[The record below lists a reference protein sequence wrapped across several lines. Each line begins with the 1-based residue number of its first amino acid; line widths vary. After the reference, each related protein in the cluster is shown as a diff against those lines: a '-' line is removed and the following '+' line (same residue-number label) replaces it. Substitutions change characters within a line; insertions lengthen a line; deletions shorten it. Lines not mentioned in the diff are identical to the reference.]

1 MPVAASVPAEWLP
14 WASAQVALAALGTR
28 LAETKRVDCSRL
40 LLDAKPDPRLDPDSR
55 AKSGKRHAVL
65 LTGTD
70 RVSNLVRQA
79 DRGIAANRLA
89 GKTVGEIEYHWA

>member
-1 MPVAASVPAEWLP
+1 
-14 WASAQVALAALGTR
+14 
-28 LAETKRVDCSRL
+28 L

-55 AKSGKRHAVL
+55 AKSGKQNAVL

-79 DRGIAANRLA
+79 EGHHRQSAGW